1 MTSWQSSHRW
11 VVEWHSP
18 QSGMVSVV
26 DRILYSGRTKYQEVD
41 VMVND
46 DYGKM
51 LVLDGKLQSTTSD
64 EFIYHEMLVH
74 PALITNGNP
83 RDVLVIGGG
92 EGATLREVLRYGS
105 VRSAT
110 MVDIDGEVVEICEKY
125 LPEMHQ
131 GSFRDPRTTLVIDDG
146 RKFLRETRES
156 FDAIIVDAT
165 DPIEGGPS
173 RLLYTIEFYELARS
187 RLREGGVLATQGTS
201 TFYNARTFALIMNT
215 MSRVFPH
222 VRGYQASIPSYISDW
237 GFVLGSLG
245 RDPASIGPEEAE
257 ARARE
262 LGLDTSKLKYYEPS
276 RHPSYFW
283 LPPYARRAAAE
294 ERGVSRDNE
303 PVSVY

>member
-1 MTSWQSSHRW
+1 
-11 VVEWHSP
+11 
-18 QSGMVSVV
+18 MVSVV
-26 DRILYSGRTKYQEVD
+26 ERVLYSGRTKYQEVD
-41 VMVND
+41 VAVND

-51 LVLDGKLQSTTSD
+51 LVLDGKLQSSTSD

-74 PALITNGNP
+74 PALVTHGNP
-83 RDVLVIGGG
+83 RDVLIIGGG
-92 EGATLREVLRYGS
+92 EGATLREVLRYRS

-110 MVDIDGEVVEICEKY
+110 MVDIDGEVVEVCEKY

-131 GSFRDPRTTLVIDDG
+131 GSFRDPRTRLVIGDG
-146 RKFLRETRES
+146 REHLRRTDER

-173 RLLYTIEFYELARS
+173 RLLYTLEFYELARS
-187 RLREGGVLATQGTS
+187 RLREGGILSTQGTS
-201 TFYNARTFALIMNT
+201 TFYNARTFATIVNT

-237 GFVLGSLG
+237 GFVVGSLG
-245 RDPASIGPEEAE
+245 RDPASVTPEEAE

-262 LGLDTSKLKYYEPS
+262 LGLPELNYYEPAH
-276 RHPSYFW
+276 HPHYFW
-283 LPPYARRAAAE
+283 LPPRVRRILAE
-294 ERGVSRDNE
+294 ERGISRDEE